1 MRKSWYLVAYGEKSY
16 KSAQIL
22 QIYFEQFEKNCE
34 IFFDN
39 PLRHDKMWA
48 SSILLI
54 WLNREFLSQSDTHYQ
69 IISTSET

>member
-39 PLRHDKMWA
+39 PLRHDKNV
-48 SSILLI
+48 S
-54 WLNREFLSQSDTHYQ
+54 
-69 IISTSET
+69 